1 MINKSQGSTFG
12 GEEDSNWSVFAK
24 CLKVW
29 DDNSCWCWW
38 WLWWCDWSQDG
49 GDSNFSL
56 DDPVNIGDNNYD
68 DDDDDDGDDG
78 GDGGRD
84 DVIEAPVVV
93 VDQIAIL
100 MYLRPDY
107 YKKPPRHSP
116 SMMPVS
122 RRLWRA
128 QF

>member
-1 MINKSQGSTFG
+1 MPDADDDCDGVI
-12 GEEDSNWSVFAK
+12 EAK
-24 CLKVW
+24 MVGILI
-29 DDNSCWCWW
+29 SI
-38 WLWWCDWSQDG
+38 LMYIS
-49 GDSNFSL
+49 
-56 DDPVNIGDNNYD
+56 DDPVNIGDNND
-68 DDDDDDGDDG
+68 DDDDDSGDDG

-122 RRLWRA
+122 RRL
-128 QF
+128 

>member
-1 MINKSQGSTFG
+1 MYI
-12 GEEDSNWSVFAK
+12 SN
-24 CLKVW
+24 
-29 DDNSCWCWW
+29 
-38 WLWWCDWSQDG
+38 
-49 GDSNFSL
+49 
-56 DDPVNIGDNNYD
+56 DPVNIGDNNAD
-68 DDDDDDGDDG
+68 DDG
-78 GDGGRD
+78 GDDGNDGGNDGRD

-116 SMMPVS
+116 SMMPLS
-122 RRLWRA
+122 RMLWRA

>member
-1 MINKSQGSTFG
+1 MYI
-12 GEEDSNWSVFAK
+12 SN
-24 CLKVW
+24 
-29 DDNSCWCWW
+29 
-38 WLWWCDWSQDG
+38 
-49 GDSNFSL
+49 
-56 DDPVNIGDNNYD
+56 DPVNIGDNND
-68 DDDDDDGDDG
+68 GDDDDDGGGDDDDG

-116 SMMPVS
+116 SMMPLS

>member
-1 MINKSQGSTFG
+1 MPDADGDCDGVI
-12 GEEDSNWSVFAK
+12 EAK
-24 CLKVW
+24 MVVILI
-29 DDNSCWCWW
+29 SI
-38 WLWWCDWSQDG
+38 LMYIS
-49 GDSNFSL
+49 
-56 DDPVNIGDNNYD
+56 DDPVNIGNNN
-68 DDDDDDGDDG
+68 DG

-116 SMMPVS
+116 SMMPLS
-122 RRLWRA
+122 RRL
-128 QF
+128 